1 MGLGKQHFI
10 RNTCNFF
17 LEILYN
23 MMSLHFNWLIR
34 RREKRLYCKH
44 IIFRSVHHSYCHINL
59 VKKTM
64 YQWDIEKVGI
74 YILYLPSDIHV
85 QKYFEEPK
93 KIFHLIFSF
102 NSISKS
108 RTTSN
113 YIIRKL
119 FSLWNT
125 SQLVNCRINDKLAC
139 ILVLQ
144 FYLKQFTTWNL
155 QN

>member
-1 MGLGKQHFI
+1 MFVIVWSLSAVVLLMSVD
-10 RNTCNFF
+10 NLCNFV
-17 LEILYN
+17 ISGWY
-23 MMSLHFNWLIR
+23 MH
-34 RREKRLYCKH
+34 
-44 IIFRSVHHSYCHINL
+44 VHHSYCHINL

-125 SQLVNCRINDKLAC
+125 SQLVNCRINDKLAS

>member
-1 MGLGKQHFI
+1 MHRCLDVIELEKTLSSFSDHVTISGQFGLLHSHVRAWI
-10 RNTCNFF
+10 RAGLTPME
-17 LEILYN
+17 LHLVLYV
-23 MMSLHFNWLIR
+23 
-34 RREKRLYCKH
+34 
-44 IIFRSVHHSYCHINL
+44 VHHSYCHINL

-119 FSLWNT
+119 FSL
-125 SQLVNCRINDKLAC
+125 
-139 ILVLQ
+139 
-144 FYLKQFTTWNL
+144 
-155 QN
+155 

>member
-1 MGLGKQHFI
+1 MDWVKEMKPFVDL
-10 RNTCNFF
+10 RNVPPTPY
-17 LEILYN
+17 EIAN
-23 MMSLHFNWLIR
+23 EKSQAIKPVVNSLLLRIKKYI
-34 RREKRLYCKH
+34 EKTDEQNY
-44 IIFRSVHHSYCHINL
+44 SYVHHSYCHINL

-119 FSLWNT
+119 FSL
-125 SQLVNCRINDKLAC
+125 
-139 ILVLQ
+139 
-144 FYLKQFTTWNL
+144 
-155 QN
+155 